1 MTLRL
6 ARPQTRLGMSRLFEV
21 VDIKSD
27 RPTVEEARRRLNAA
41 ITDAK
46 QQGIQVLKVIHGY
59 GSSGVGGALRDA
71 IRSSL
76 RRRRKDGLVREI
88 VYGEKWDIFDERT
101 QKLLEQFPGL
111 KRDQDLGRSN
121 EGVTL
126 VVL

>member
-1 MTLRL
+1 M
-6 ARPQTRLGMSRLFEV
+6 GSGGRLFDV

-41 ITDAK
+41 IADARR
-46 QQGIQVLKVIHGY
+46 QGIQVLKVIHGY

-71 IRSSL
+71 VRASL
-76 RRRRKDGLVREI
+76 RRRRKDGLIREI
-88 VYGEKWDIFDERT
+88 VHGEKWDIFDERT
-101 QKLLEQFPGL
+101 QKLLEQYPGL
-111 KRDQDLGRSN
+111 KRDQDLSRGN